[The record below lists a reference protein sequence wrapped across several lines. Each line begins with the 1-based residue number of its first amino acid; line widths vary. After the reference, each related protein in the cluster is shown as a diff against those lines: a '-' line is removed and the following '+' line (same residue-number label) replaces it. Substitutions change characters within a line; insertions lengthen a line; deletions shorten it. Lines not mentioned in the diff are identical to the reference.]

1 MKSEKLLP
9 FSTAVSI
16 ASFIILAGSGQKCH

>member
-9 FSTAVSI
+9 FWNAVSI
-16 ASFIILAGSGQKCH
+16 ASFVILAGNGQKCH